1 MDYPA
6 PVTRLIDELRKLPG
20 IGPKS
25 AQRIAFH
32 LEACPEPGPVLE
44 RIREA
49 GVSPGL
55 VVLPDTPVAQLE
67 RWIGQVDFVNPLGVN
82 PVAKTGYDE

>member
-6 PVTRLIDELRKLPG
+6 PLARLIDELQRLPG

-32 LEACPEPGPVLE
+32 LLKGTRADAATSTMARGIF
-44 RIREA
+44 RWAAREA
-49 GVSPGL
+49 QP
-55 VVLPDTPVAQLE
+55 
-67 RWIGQVDFVNPLGVN
+67 R
-82 PVAKTGYDE
+82 